1 MSNIVQV
8 AVSVFVDEYLD
19 RMPAGREPSAGSCCQ
34 RVKDEAYKYVIGR
47 MGTGLTTEYSLE
59 REMVRS
65 LVDGLIDEGYVA
77 ERQSQRDL
85 DAMVI
90 NL

>member
-19 RMPAGREPSAGSCCQ
+19 QMPAGREPSAGSYRQ
-34 RVKDEAYKYVIGR
+34 RVKDEAYEYVMGR